1 MDVSYF
7 IGGRLRFK
15 GRMAMISIAVSF
27 LVMIVAVSVSYGFRH
42 EIRGGL
48 AGVSGDI
55 QIAPPDLNI
64 MDSSQPVE
72 REPSYLDKVMSVA
85 GVDEVIPVVYRAGI
99 VKNGTDI
106 HGVLF
111 KALPDGQ
118 SSVSGV
124 HAPDSIALQVAVP
137 RRFSE
142 ISGLKPGDRMLTYF
156 IGDKITI
163 RQFNVVS
170 VYDPLMQ
177 TDDRMV
183 VYASL
188 ADLQRVNGWNENQV
202 SAMEVMLEPTFKD
215 KDQIRQVTDEV
226 GAYVTGY
233 SLDSEAP
240 VIAVSSVYRFPVLYD
255 WLEILDFNVFFILLL
270 MTIVAGFNMISGLL
284 IMLFENISTI
294 GLLKALGMTDR
305 SISKAFLSSAAVL
318 VLKGM
323 AAGNVLALL
332 FCLVQGTT
340 HVLTLNPENYFLSF
354 VPVYLNIGAILLADM
369 AAFAAIMLLLLI
381 PCIFISKVDP
391 ADTVRVK

>member
-15 GRMAMISIAVSF
+15 GRMAVISIAVSF
-27 LVMIVAVSVSYGFRH
+27 LVMIVAVSVSYGFRY
-42 EIRGGL
+42 EIRNGL
-48 AGVSGDI
+48 AGISGDI
-55 QIAPPDLNI
+55 QLAPPDLNV

-72 REPSYLDKVMSVA
+72 REPAYLDKVMSVP
-85 GVDEVIPVVYRAGI
+85 GVDKVVPVVYRAGI

-111 KALPDGQ
+111 KALPEGQ

-124 HAPDSIALQVAVP
+124 NAQDSIALQVAVP

-142 ISGLKPGDRMLTYF
+142 VSGLNPGDRMLTYF
-156 IGDKITI
+156 IGDKITL
-163 RQFNVVS
+163 RQFNIVS
-170 VYDPLMQ
+170 VYDPLLQ

-188 ADLQRVNGWNENQV
+188 SDLQRVNGWNGNQV
-202 SAMEVMLEPTFKD
+202 SAMEVMLDPAYKD
-215 KDQIRQVTDEV
+215 EAVIREVAEEV
-226 GAYVTGY
+226 GTYVNAY
-233 SLDSEAP
+233 SSDSETP
-240 VIAVSSVYRFPVLYD
+240 VIAVSSVYRYPVLYD
-255 WLEILDFNVFFILLL
+255 WLGILDFNVFFILLL

-305 SISKAFLSSAAVL
+305 SISKAFISSAAVL

-323 AAGNVLALL
+323 TAGNLLALL
-332 FCLVQGTT
+332 FCLIQGTT
-340 HVLTLNPENYFLSF
+340 HVLTLNPENYFVSF
-354 VPVYLNIGAILLADM
+354 VPVYVNMGAVLLADM
-369 AAFAAIMLLLLI
+369 AAFAVIMLLLLI